1 MIQELKVKK
10 AIKGNGK
17 AFEELITDCKENLY
31 KTAFAY
37 VRNEEQALDIVGDTI
52 YKAYTSIENLKEP
65 KYFNT
70 WITRILINTT
80 LTHIKKNSRLVY
92 IEDNKTLKGVAC
104 KPQDLDQKM
113 YIWQAIDS
121 LEHKH
126 KEIIILK
133 YFDDLTINEI
143 SEVLDYPIGTV
154 KTYLNKGLVKL
165 RSFMRKD
172 VL

>member
-10 AIKGNGK
+10 AIKGNEE
-17 AFEELITDCKENLY
+17 AFEELIADCKENLY
-31 KTAFAY
+31 KIAFAY
-37 VRNEEQALDIVGDTI
+37 VKNEEQALDIVGDTI
-52 YKAYTSIENLKEP
+52 YKAYTSIENLKEA

-80 LTHIKKNSRLVY
+80 LTYIKKNSREVY
-92 IEDNKTLKGVAC
+92 LEDNKTLKDISC
-104 KPQDLDQKM
+104 KSQDLDQKM

-121 LEHKH
+121 LEDKH

-143 SEVLDYPIGTV
+143 SKVLDYPVGTV
-154 KTYLNKGLVKL
+154 KTYLNKALVKL

-172 VL
+172 VM

>member
-10 AIKGNGK
+10 AIKGNEQ
-17 AFEELITDCKENLY
+17 AFEELINDCKENLY

-37 VRNEEQALDIVGDTI
+37 VKNEEQALDIVGETI
-52 YKAYTSIENLKEP
+52 YKAYTSIEKLKEP

-80 LTHIKKNSRLVY
+80 LTYIKKNSRIVY
-92 IEDNKTLKGVAC
+92 LEDNVTIKDIPC
-104 KPQDLDQKM
+104 KQQDLVEKM

-133 YFDDLTINEI
+133 YFDDLTVSEI
-143 SEVLDYPIGTV
+143 SKVLDYPIGTV
-154 KTYLNKGLVKL
+154 KTYLNKALTKL
-165 RSFMRKD
+165 RSFMRED
-172 VL
+172 VM